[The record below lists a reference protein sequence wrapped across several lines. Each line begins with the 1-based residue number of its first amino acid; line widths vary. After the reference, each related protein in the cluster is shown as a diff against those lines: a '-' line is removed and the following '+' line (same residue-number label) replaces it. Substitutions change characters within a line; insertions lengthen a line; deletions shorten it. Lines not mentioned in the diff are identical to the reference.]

1 MHKYIWATLLLLPAS
16 VWAMGDKPEDPNQ
29 PEKIIVESQE
39 LCDPQEETEMPR
51 FY

>member
-1 MHKYIWATLLLLPAS
+1 MYKYIFTILVLSPVTLL
-16 VWAMGDKPEDPNQ
+16 AMGDKPEDTKPV
-29 PEKIIVESQE
+29 KIIVESQE